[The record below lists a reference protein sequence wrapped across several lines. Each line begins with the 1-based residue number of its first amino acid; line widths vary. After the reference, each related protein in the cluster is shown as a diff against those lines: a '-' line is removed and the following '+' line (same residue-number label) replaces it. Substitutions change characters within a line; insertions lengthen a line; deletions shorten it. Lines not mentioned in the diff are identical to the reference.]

1 MVRAGRPRNV
11 AGKGITRKAFT
22 LIELLVIVVIVGILA
37 ALAIAKFGNSKKHA
51 YISAMK
57 MDLRNLATMAE
68 TKFAGDN
75 SYAGLV
81 APTGSAGVSITVTSA
96 SSTWSATAVHAN
108 VPNITCMIS
117 SESPPGPDNRPM
129 PDCR

>member
-1 MVRAGRPRNV
+1 MERRRVGRLAR
-11 AGKGITRKAFT
+11 KGFT

-51 YISAMK
+51 YTSAMK
-57 MDLRNLATMAE
+57 MDLRNLATTAE

-75 SYAGLV
+75 SYTGLV
-81 APTGSAGVSITVTSA
+81 APRGSAGVNITVTSTA
-96 SSTWSATAVHAN
+96 STWNATATHSN
-108 VPNITCMIS
+108 VPGVTCTIG
-117 SESPPGPDNRPM
+117 SESPPGPDNRPL

>member
-1 MVRAGRPRNV
+1 MERRRVGGIVR
-11 AGKGITRKAFT
+11 KGFT

-51 YISAMK
+51 YTSAMK
-57 MDLRNLATMAE
+57 MDLRNLATTAE

-75 SYAGLV
+75 SYTGLV
-81 APTGSAGVSITVTSA
+81 APQGSAGVIITVTSA
-96 SSTWSATAVHAN
+96 SSTWSATATHAN
-108 VPNITCMIS
+108 VPGITCMIS